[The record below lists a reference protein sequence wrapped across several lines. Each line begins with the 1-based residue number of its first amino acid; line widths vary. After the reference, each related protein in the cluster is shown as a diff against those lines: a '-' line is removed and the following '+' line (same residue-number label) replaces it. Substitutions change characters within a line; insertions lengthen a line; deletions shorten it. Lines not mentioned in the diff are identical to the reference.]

1 MGWQVFV
8 LEILKTTD
16 LMTIMGLSIIGFF
29 LYDRAVK
36 RTTRSENKLNERID
50 KSENRLNERIDKSEN
65 NLREL
70 VNQSENRLRELVNQS
85 ENRLNER
92 IDRLENNL
100 RDLLTATIKPIQEQV
115 YNHIPTQ
122 IKAME
127 EKFDRKFDTLYE
139 LLLNK
144 GKDVKKEHT
153 KDKEKP

>member
-36 RTTRSENKLNERID
+36 KTVESENRLNERINKSENKLNERI
-50 KSENRLNERIDKSEN
+50 
-65 NLREL
+65 
-70 VNQSENRLRELVNQS
+70 NQ
-85 ENRLNER
+85 
-92 IDRLENNL
+92 LENNL
-100 RDLLTATIKPIQEQV
+100 KDLLTATIKPIQEQV

-139 LLLNK
+139 LLFNK
-144 GKDVKKEHT
+144 DKDVKKEHT
-153 KDKEKP
+153 KNKERP

>member
-1 MGWQVFV
+1 MGFYEFV
-8 LEILKTTD
+8 LKIVEALD
-16 LMTIMGLSIIGFF
+16 LPTIIAISIIGFF

-36 RTTRSENKLNERID
+36 RIIRSENKLNERI
-50 KSENRLNERIDKSEN
+50 
-65 NLREL
+65 
-70 VNQSENRLRELVNQS
+70 NQS

-92 IDRLENNL
+92 INQLENNL
-100 RDLLTATIKPIQEQV
+100 KDLLTATIKPIQEQV

-122 IKAME
+122 IKALE

-153 KDKEKP
+153 KNKERP

>member
-16 LMTIMGLSIIGFF
+16 LMTIIGLSIIGFF

-36 RTTRSENKLNERID
+36 KT
-50 KSENRLNERIDKSEN
+50 
-65 NLREL
+65 
-70 VNQSENRLRELVNQS
+70 VQS

-92 IDRLENNL
+92 INQLENNL

-122 IKAME
+122 IKAMDE
-127 EKFDRKFDTLYE
+127 KFDRKFKAIEDKFDRRFKAIEDKFDRKFDTLYE
-139 LLLNK
+139 LLINK

-153 KDKEKP
+153 KDKERP